1 MKNLEGKVGTLYL
14 KSGLKIVGYINKW
27 NEKYIHVNL
36 YDGNEFWIF
45 KPNKEVLIFETSKQ
59 IKSQENMPDNIPIQN
74 KTFLDTVEFYKTQ
87 GNYVTPTN
95 IKVRSSKN
103 DSIKEDDEFNNS
115 DEEQMRKLLNVT

>member
-27 NEKYIHVNL
+27 NNKYVHVNL
-36 YDGNEFWIF
+36 HDGNEFWIF
-45 KPNKEVLIFETSKQ
+45 KPNKEILIFETSRQ
-59 IKSQENMPDNIPIQN
+59 VKSQENIQDPPSAH

-95 IKVRSSKN
+95 IKVRSTKN
-103 DSIKEDDEFNNS
+103 DSFEENGKSDFS
-115 DEEQMRKLLNVT
+115 DEEQMHKLLNIT